1 MHDFVEI
8 TKAILDGYAL
18 PWRGTHGV
26 LHWARVWTNGL
37 KVAEVNGADEEIVKL
52 FALFHDSRRENEWTD
67 PGHGERGGDFA
78 RELRGTLVHLDDDR
92 FELLYEA
99 CRLHTDG
106 LTDGD
111 PTVQACWDAD
121 RLDLGRV
128 RITPSPHLLCTDA
141 ARKLIDWAHPRAE
154 AGTQAK
160 EVLEVWGLEDFSEA
174 CVAGDPKVRELL
186 DALKQEGESDADVIA
201 RIGGKL

>member
-1 MHDFVEI
+1 MHDFVAI
-8 TKAILDGYAL
+8 TTAILDDYAL

-37 KVAEVNGADEEIVKL
+37 KVAEVSGADQEIVKL
-52 FALFHDSRRENEWTD
+52 FALFHDSRRVNERID
-67 PGHGERGGDFA
+67 PGHGQRGGDFV
-78 RELRGTLVHLDDDR
+78 RSLRGTLVHLDDDR

-111 PTVQACWDAD
+111 PTVQTCWDAD

-128 RITPSPHLLCTDA
+128 GIMPSPQLLCTDA
-141 ARKLIDWAHPRAE
+141 ARELIDWANPRAQT
-154 AGTQAK
+154 GVQAK
-160 EVLEVWGLEDFSEA
+160 EVLELWGLADFSEA
-174 CVAGDPKVRELL
+174 CFMRDPKVREMI
-186 DALKQEGESDADVIA
+186 DALRDEGESDADVIA

>member
-1 MHDFVEI
+1 MHNFEAI
-8 TKAILDGYAL
+8 SRAILDGYAL
-18 PWRGTHGV
+18 PWRGAHGV

-37 KVAEVNGADEEIVKL
+37 KVAEVNGADQEIVKL
-52 FALFHDSRRENEWTD
+52 FALFHDSRRVNEYTD

-111 PTVQACWDAD
+111 PTEQACWDAERVARTSPPRNARPTSGMRRERAPSTTIATARPSRSVATRPSGEPPLREPGLD
-121 RLDLGRV
+121 RPLV
-128 RITPSPHLLCTDA
+128 
-141 ARKLIDWAHPRAE
+141 
-154 AGTQAK
+154 
-160 EVLEVWGLEDFSEA
+160 
-174 CVAGDPKVRELL
+174 
-186 DALKQEGESDADVIA
+186 
-201 RIGGKL
+201 